1 MERTTSTCRCVSSR
15 PIRSFLV
22 TVDVSIPTGV
32 NVVTPTTPFIK
43 HHQQRVQ
50 LRFAPLTAGNVA
62 GNLASGI
69 VPDAKSDASKF
80 VKFAPL
86 IAGSV
91 PVIFAA
97 GKLVKFAPEPENVV
111 DVVTPVAKMS
121 PSLLKVIPLP
131 TTTPFLAVIS
141 PTESTLVTSS

>member
-1 MERTTSTCRCVSSR
+1 MFPAG

-32 NVVTPTTPFIK
+32 SVVTPMTPFTKAPPAAIP
-43 HHQQRVQ
+43 V
-50 LRFAPLTAGNVA
+50 RFAPLTAGNVA

-97 GKLVKFAPEPENVV
+97 GKFVKFAPEPENVV

-121 PSLLKVIPLP
+121 PSLLNVIPLP
-131 TTTPFLAVIS
+131 TKTPALAVIT